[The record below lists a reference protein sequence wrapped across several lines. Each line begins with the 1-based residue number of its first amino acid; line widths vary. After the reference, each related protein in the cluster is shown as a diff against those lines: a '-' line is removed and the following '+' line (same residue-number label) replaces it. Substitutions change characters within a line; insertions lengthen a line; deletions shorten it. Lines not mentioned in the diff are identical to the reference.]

1 MVQRNVSQVVAAH
14 RQLEGAGF
22 AVYRPF
28 PSTSLEMLD
37 PFLMLDEKEPTDYQP
52 GEAKGAPDHPHR
64 GFETVSYVLE
74 GETEHMD
81 SLGNQGV
88 IRKGDVQWMTA
99 GDGIIHSEMPSQK
112 IRTGGGRVHGFQLWV
127 NLPAIHKRATPR
139 YQAITADQIPVVE
152 GDGWRAIVIAG
163 EVLGARGPAG
173 THTPICYSH
182 ITLTPTGSLELELPG
197 DHQIG
202 LYVFNGAGLFGAK
215 QTRVQEHEMAVFEP
229 GDGTVHLSAA
239 HPCSDTE
246 ILLMAGRPIGEPV
259 ARHGPFVMNTEA
271 EVLQAM
277 KDYEAGRMGKIVP
290 TGTT

>member
-74 GETEHMD
+74 GETEHTD

-271 EVLQAM
+271 EVFQAM

>member
-74 GETEHMD
+74 GETEHTD

-239 HPCSDTE
+239 DPCSDTE

-271 EVLQAM
+271 EVFQAM

>member
-1 MVQRNVSQVVAAH
+1 
-14 RQLEGAGF
+14 
-22 AVYRPF
+22 
-28 PSTSLEMLD
+28 MLD

-127 NLPAIHKRATPR
+127 NLPAIHKRTTPR

-239 HPCSDTE
+239 DPCSDTE

-271 EVLQAM
+271 EVFQAM

>member
-127 NLPAIHKRATPR
+127 NLPAIHKRTTPR

-239 HPCSDTE
+239 DPCSDTE

-271 EVLQAM
+271 EVFQAM

>member
-1 MVQRNVSQVVAAH
+1 MAQRNVSQVVAAH

-127 NLPAIHKRATPR
+127 NLPAIHKRTTPR

-239 HPCSDTE
+239 DPCSDTE

>member
-127 NLPAIHKRATPR
+127 NLPAIHKRTTPR

>member
-74 GETEHMD
+74 GETEHTD

>member
-127 NLPAIHKRATPR
+127 NLPAIHKRTTPR
-139 YQAITADQIPVVE
+139 YQAITADQIPLVE

-239 HPCSDTE
+239 DPCSDTE

-271 EVLQAM
+271 EVFQAM

>member
-112 IRTGGGRVHGFQLWV
+112 IRTDGGRVHGFQLWV
-127 NLPAIHKRATPR
+127 NLPAIHKRTTPR
-139 YQAITADQIPVVE
+139 YQAITADQIPLVE

-239 HPCSDTE
+239 DPCSDTE

>member
-112 IRTGGGRVHGFQLWV
+112 IRTDGGRVHGFQLWV
-127 NLPAIHKRATPR
+127 NLPAIHKRTTPR
-139 YQAITADQIPVVE
+139 YPAITADQIPVVE

-271 EVLQAM
+271 EVFQAM

>member
-127 NLPAIHKRATPR
+127 NLPAIHKRTTPR

-239 HPCSDTE
+239 DPCSDTE

>member
-1 MVQRNVSQVVAAH
+1 MAHRNLSQIVTAH

-81 SLGNQGV
+81 SLGNHGV

-112 IRTGGGRVHGFQLWV
+112 IQTDGGRVHGFQLWV

-152 GDGWRAIVIAG
+152 GDGWRAVVIAG
-163 EVLGARGPAG
+163 EVLGVHGPAG

-182 ITLTPTGSLELELPG
+182 ITLQPASSLELELPA

-202 LYVFNGAGLFGAK
+202 LYVFDGAGLFGAT
-215 QTRVQEHEMAVFEP
+215 QTLVKEHEMAVFEP
-229 GDGTVHLSAA
+229 SDGMVHLSAA
-239 HPCSDTE
+239 EAHSDAQ
-246 ILLMAGRPIGEPV
+246 ILLMAGRPIREPV
-259 ARHGPFVMNTEA
+259 ARYGPFVMNSEA
-271 EVLQAM
+271 EVHEAM
-277 KDYEAGRMGKIVP
+277 EDYKAGRMGKIIP

>member
-271 EVLQAM
+271 EVFQAM

>member
-37 PFLMLDEKEPTDYQP
+37 QFLMLDEKEPTDYQP

-112 IRTGGGRVHGFQLWV
+112 IRTDGGRVHGFQLWV

-152 GDGWRAIVIAG
+152 GDGWKAIVIAG

-239 HPCSDTE
+239 DPCSDTE

-271 EVLQAM
+271 EVFQAM

>member
-1 MVQRNVSQVVAAH
+1 
-14 RQLEGAGF
+14 
-22 AVYRPF
+22 
-28 PSTSLEMLD
+28 
-37 PFLMLDEKEPTDYQP
+37 
-52 GEAKGAPDHPHR
+52 
-64 GFETVSYVLE
+64 
-74 GETEHMD
+74 
-81 SLGNQGV
+81 
-88 IRKGDVQWMTA
+88 MTA

-239 HPCSDTE
+239 DPCSDTE

-271 EVLQAM
+271 EVFQAM

>member
-1 MVQRNVSQVVAAH
+1 MTQRDLSKVVTAH

-28 PSTSLEMLD
+28 PSASLEMLD
-37 PFLMLDEKEPTDYQP
+37 PFLMLDEKEPTDYPP

-81 SLGNQGV
+81 SLGNHGLIRQGE
-88 IRKGDVQWMTA
+88 VQWMTA

-112 IRTGGGRVHGFQLWV
+112 IRTEGGRVHGFQLWV
-127 NLPAIHKRATPR
+127 NLPANQKRATPR

-152 GDGWRAIVIAG
+152 GDRWKAIVIAG
-163 EVLGARGPAG
+163 ELFGVRGPAN

-182 ITLTPTGSLELELPG
+182 IAVEATASLDLALPV

-202 LYVFNGAGLFGAK
+202 LYVFRGSGLLGAN
-215 QTRVQEHEMAVFEP
+215 QTPIEEHEMAMFEP
-229 GDGTVHLSAA
+229 SHGTVRVSGS
-239 HPCSDTE
+239 SDHSLTE
-246 ILLMAGRPIGEPV
+246 ILLMAGKPIGEPV
-259 ARHGPFVMNTEA
+259 ARYGPFVMNSQSEILEA
-271 EVLQAM
+271 IE
-277 KDYEAGRMGKIVP
+277 DFEAGRMGKIAA
-290 TGTT
+290 TGTA

>member
-152 GDGWRAIVIAG
+152 GDGWKAIVIAG

-239 HPCSDTE
+239 DPCSDTE

>member
-127 NLPAIHKRATPR
+127 NLPAIHKRTTPR

-202 LYVFNGAGLFGAK
+202 LYVFNGAGLFGAR
-215 QTRVQEHEMAVFEP
+215 QTRVKEHEMAVFEP

-271 EVLQAM
+271 EVFQAM

>member
-1 MVQRNVSQVVAAH
+1 MAQRNVSQVVAAH

-81 SLGNQGV
+81 SLGNHGV

-99 GDGIIHSEMPSQK
+99 GAGIIHSEMPSQK
-112 IRTGGGRVHGFQLWV
+112 IQADGGRVHGFQLWV
-127 NLPAIHKRATPR
+127 NLPASHKRTTPR
-139 YQAITADQIPVVE
+139 YQAITADQTPVVE

-182 ITLTPTGSLELELPG
+182 ITLTPTGSLELELPV

-202 LYVFNGAGLFGAK
+202 LYVFHGAGLFGAK

-229 GDGTVHLSAA
+229 GDGIVHLSAA
-239 HPCSDTE
+239 DPSSDTE

-290 TGTT
+290 MGST